1 MSILHVRVVKI
12 HTEHSYVQH
21 PILNFEDKEHKVFN
35 QILKILSTLLVP
47 YFYKNHFVIECI
59 DGNDNIYYIG
69 YDDNMISIG
78 TEMSV
83 MNDSKSFEVSY
94 NLSTI
99 ILK

>member
-1 MSILHVRVVKI
+1 MKLRVSIVKI

-21 PILNFEDKEHKVFN
+21 PFFKCEDNEHKVFN

-47 YFYKNHFVIECI
+47 CFYKNHFVFECI
-59 DGNDNIYYIG
+59 DGNDNVYYIG
-69 YDDNMISIG
+69 YNDNMISIG

-83 MNDSKSFEVSY
+83 MNDSKSFEVSSP